1 MAADLLL
8 PAPLSAHG
16 RGGAFLLRAGTAV
29 TVDDPALLPLGRLLV
44 ERIAAGTG
52 IRLAAPEVAADLPP
66 GSGAGVRLA
75 LDGAD
80 AALTGVPAARGVS
93 PSGAPLD
100 GERFAIDVDEQ
111 RIRLIGSAP
120 AGLHHAV
127 TVLTALAEQAEPG
140 AEGISI
146 PTLALADGPELA
158 WRGLSF
164 DVVRHAFAVEEV
176 RTVIDL
182 LARYRMNVLHLHLT
196 DDQGWRVEIPTRP
209 ALTPDGSRF
218 FTTDEYRSII
228 AYAAERHITV
238 IPEIDMPGHSGTAIS
253 AYPEL
258 CRSGV
263 AQPVYADPMEAVARM
278 AADGFTP
285 QYLDP
290 EKDEVWAFVDD
301 VIGAIAALTPG
312 PFLHIGGDEAF
323 GMPPELHTAFVKRAR
338 EIVRAHGKEPVG
350 WQETSRADPGS
361 DADGPLVQLW
371 IGENALPSDPEHP
384 LLQMLPPQLI
394 ELFATT
400 FAEAADDP
408 RRLIAQRA
416 RVIMSRTDLAYLDTP
431 YAESSPDPEA
441 EARRARVGMPGYPA
455 ATVERFAT
463 APIPGLDAE
472 TDLDVIGFEAAIWC
486 ETVQSFDDLTFL
498 LLPRLPVL
506 AERAWNAGPARD
518 WEGLRT
524 RLAAQ
529 SPVWR
534 RDGLTYFP
542 APSVDW
548 R

>member
-1 MAADLLL
+1 MSAELLL
-8 PAPLSAHG
+8 PAPLSAHE
-16 RGGAFLLRAGTAV
+16 RGGTFLLRAGTAV
-29 TVDDPALLPLGRLLV
+29 TVGDPALLPLGRLLV

-52 IRLAAPEVAADLPP
+52 IRLAEPEVTAEVPP
-66 GSGAGVRLA
+66 GTGGGVRLA
-75 LDGAD
+75 LGSAD

-100 GERFAIDVDEQ
+100 AERFALDIDEQ
-111 RIRLIGSAP
+111 RIRLIGSAA

-127 TVLTALAEQAEPG
+127 TALTALAEQAGPG
-140 AEGISI
+140 AEGIGI

-164 DVVRHAFAVEEV
+164 DVVRHAFTVEEV

-196 DDQGWRVEIPTRP
+196 DDQGWRVEIPSRP
-209 ALTPDGSRF
+209 ALTPEGAAF
-218 FTTDEYRSII
+218 FTTDEYRSIV

-238 IPEIDMPGHSGTAIS
+238 IPEVDMPGHSGTAIA
-253 AYPEL
+253 AYPGL

-263 AQPVYADPMEAVARM
+263 AQPMYTDPMEAVARM
-278 AADGFTP
+278 AADDFAP

-323 GMPPELHTAFVKRAR
+323 GMPQDLHNAFVERAR
-338 EIVRAHGKEPVG
+338 EIVLAHGKQPVG
-350 WQETSRADPGS
+350 WQETSRAYPGS
-361 DADGPLVQLW
+361 GADGPLVQLW

-431 YAESSPDPEA
+431 YAESSSDPEA

-506 AERAWNAGPARD
+506 AERAWTTGPARD
-518 WEGLRT
+518 WEGLRV

-529 SPVWR
+529 ASVWR

-542 APSVDW
+542 APSVDG